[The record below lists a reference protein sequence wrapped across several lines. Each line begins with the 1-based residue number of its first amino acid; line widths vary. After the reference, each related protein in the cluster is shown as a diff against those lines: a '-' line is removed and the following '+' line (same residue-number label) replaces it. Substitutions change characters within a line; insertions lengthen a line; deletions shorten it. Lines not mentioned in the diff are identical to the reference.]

1 MGRLQMIDF
10 DLDLAINDPDYPGL
24 TIAGEFNALRQH
36 LELLQRGVPYVR
48 DQFALRFRRELE
60 SKYPKGAVIF
70 PDDKERLAWV
80 ADCLVPQF
88 FHNPFLVS
96 LSAAL
101 EIAIFE
107 IGDYPR
113 LAQLD
118 Q

>member
-1 MGRLQMIDF
+1 MRTKF
-10 DLDLAINDPDYPGL
+10 DPQA
-24 TIAGEFNALRQH
+24 
-36 LELLQRGVPYVR
+36 
-48 DQFALRFRRELE
+48 
-60 SKYPKGAVIF
+60 
-70 PDDKERLAWV
+70 DDKERLAWV
-80 ADCLVPQF
+80 TDCLVPQF